1 MIFNVRQ
8 MRSSDIDRVYA
19 IETDVHIAPWNKEIL
34 RDCVLVGYDCKVLE
48 VNNDEGPVLIGYIIA
63 RFTNDSYHILNFCIA
78 KSMQSKGYGKELL
91 TKALNDLNKKPGINS
106 VVLEVRPSNTVAVRL
121 YTNAG
126 FKQID
131 IKKNYYKDFNTKED
145 AMVLRKIIST

>member
-1 MIFNVRQ
+1 
-8 MRSSDIDRVYA
+8 
-19 IETDVHIAPWNKEIL
+19 
-34 RDCVLVGYDCKVLE
+34 
-48 VNNDEGPVLIGYIIA
+48 
-63 RFTNDSYHILNFCIA
+63 
-78 KSMQSKGYGKELL
+78 MQSKGYGKELL